1 MNYDFI
7 IVGGGCAGLGAAIY
21 GARFGLKTAV
31 FADLLGGLITTTHLV
46 ENYPGFASLSGTELA
61 GHLINHAKSVGTEII
76 PKKVRK
82 ISPQKQIFSVECT
95 GQNYEA
101 KAILLATGTKH
112 RKLNVPGEAEL
123 ANKGVSYCATC
134 DGPFFRDKTVAVVG
148 GGDSAVK
155 ESLLLADICR
165 QVYII
170 YRGEQVRPEPIN
182 LQRMQAKKNI
192 TVLTNTSI
200 SAILGTEKLNK
211 VRFADN
217 TELALDGLFIEIG
230 GDPQTEL
237 ARDLGVALNAKNE
250 IIIDKESKTNLAGIF
265 AAGDCTATAWKQAI
279 VGVAEGTY
287 AAYSAFNHIQ
297 SLNAGFDEKK

>member
-21 GARFGLKTAV
+21 GARFGLKVAV

-61 GHLINHAKSVGTEII
+61 GHLINHAKTVGTEII

-82 ISPQKQIFSVECT
+82 ISAQNQSFLVECAD
-95 GQNYEA
+95 QNYQA

-170 YRGEQVRPEPIN
+170 YRGEQIRPEPIN
-182 LQRMQAKKNI
+182 LKRMQAKNNI
-192 TVLTNTSI
+192 TVLTKTTI
-200 SAILGTEKLNK
+200 AAVLGTEKLNK
-211 VRFADN
+211 VRFTDN
-217 TELALDGLFIEIG
+217 EELALDGLFIEIG

-237 ARDLGVALNAKNE
+237 AGELGVALNSKGE
-250 IIIDKESKTNLAGIF
+250 IIIDKESKTNIAGVF

-297 SLNAGFDEKK
+297 SLNAGLDEKK